1 MSVNTIFSEH
11 KETLVDLLKN
21 SSDLKDREVDTS
33 IDTIENVLQH
43 TFNKEAKNKG
53 LSTLLNLFSNEDNS
67 KSSNSFLNTIGNTLV
82 KQLLASGIS
91 KEKAILV
98 KQVLFPVIIEI
109 FTSKISGNSD
119 MLTNLLGSKSSS
131 TNPIGGILSKFFK
144 S

>member
-131 TNPIGGILSKFFK
+131 TNPIGDILSKFFK